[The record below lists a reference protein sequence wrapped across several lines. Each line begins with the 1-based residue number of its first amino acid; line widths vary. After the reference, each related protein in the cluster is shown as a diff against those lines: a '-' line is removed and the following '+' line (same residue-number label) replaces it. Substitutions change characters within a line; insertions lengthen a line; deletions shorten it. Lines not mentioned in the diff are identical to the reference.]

1 MDNAIRYGKPCMTNL
16 PAGLGTAIF
25 KQILSTPA
33 PDRAKMREES
43 KKLVQEMVKERESE
57 DA

>member
-1 MDNAIRYGKPCMTNL
+1 MDNAIRYGKPVMTNL
-16 PAGLGTAIF
+16 PPALGVAIF

-33 PDRAKMREES
+33 PDRAKMRAKSEQ
-43 KKLVQEMVKERESE
+43 LVREMIKARESE